1 MKNKDI
7 NLQIRI
13 NADQLELLN
22 EAFKHYITSSAEP
35 ITRSEF
41 MRRQLMLQCLKILKI
56 VEMKSDQ
63 VGN

>member
-7 NLQIRI
+7 NLQIRV

-22 EAFKHYITSSAEP
+22 EAYKYYMSRNEEV

-56 VEMKSDQ
+56 VEIKSDQ